1 MGSIKLIKKAKSG
14 KVDASLN
21 KMLENVEWG
30 EFRLGDLFEVKS
42 SKKIYHANQIDKI
55 FDRYV
60 ENSFPYIVRTT
71 QNNGLRGYIVEDIN
85 FLNDKNTLSFAQ
97 DTFSVFYQKEKY
109 FTGNKVKILEPKFKK
124 QNEQIMQYLTA
135 SFQKSLNTFT
145 WGFGST
151 IETIIEIKIQ
161 LPTKNN
167 KIDFNF
173 MEDFITKL
181 ENEKIQELD
190 AYLKASNL
198 KDYHLTNEE
207 QKVLKDFENGKVKW
221 EEFKLGDLF
230 EKLKTKK
237 LPFKAKELP
246 TEPKGIYN
254 LPCLT
259 SSFNNQGL
267 NYYAPK
273 DNATILKNVIS
284 IPSNSDIYR
293 AYFQSK
299 EFTVLSD
306 AYAIS
311 WIYDNKKLS
320 HNQYLF
326 TVPCI
331 NKVTDLSIYS
341 YKNKL
346 GGWNVV
352 RNKHILLPTK
362 NNKPNYKLMDT
373 LISAIQKLVIKD
385 VVLYTNNKVG
395 KN

>member
-1 MGSIKLIKKAKSG
+1 
-14 KVDASLN
+14 
-21 KMLENVEWG
+21 MLDSVEWG
-30 EFRLGDLFEVKS
+30 EFRLGDLFEIQGNPQLNKDSFVFNEKG
-42 SKKIYHANQIDKI
+42 KYPYFTRTI
-55 FDRYV
+55 F
-60 ENSFPYIVRTT
+60 
-71 QNNGLRGYIVEDIN
+71 NNGIYGYVDYLDDIHKIN
-85 FLNDKNTLSFAQ
+85 GNCLAVGMMAMQFFYMDKDFYAGQFTKRAIPKSFNLTAKLA
-97 DTFSVFYQKEKY
+97 TFFISLI
-109 FTGNKVKILEPKFKK
+109 NKK
-124 QNEQIMQYLTA
+124 QDIFKGVLVRNFET
-135 SFQKSLNTFT
+135 TFNN
-145 WGFGST
+145 SEV
-151 IETIIEIKIQ
+151 I
-161 LPTKNN
+161 LPIKNN
-167 KIDFNF
+167 KIDFDF

-207 QKVLKDFENGKVKW
+207 QKVLGDFESGKVKW

-246 TEPKGIYN
+246 IEPKGIYN

-273 DNATILKNVIS
+273 DDATILKKVIS

>member
-1 MGSIKLIKKAKSG
+1 MLKS
-14 KVDASLN
+14 
-21 KMLENVEWG
+21 VEWG

-42 SKKIYHANQIDKI
+42 SKKIYHANQINKI

-207 QKVLKDFENGKVKW
+207 QKVLEDFENGKVKW

-230 EKLKTKK
+230 KKLKTKK

-311 WIYDNKKLS
+311 WIYNNEKLS

-352 RNKHILLPTK
+352 KNKHILLPTK
-362 NNKPNYKLMDT
+362 NKEPNYKLMET
-373 LISAIQKLVIKD
+373 LISAIQKQVIKD
-385 VVLYTNNKVG
+385 VVLYTRKKLGTV
-395 KN
+395 

>member
-1 MGSIKLIKKAKSG
+1 
-14 KVDASLN
+14 
-21 KMLENVEWG
+21 MLDSVEWG
-30 EFRLGDLFEVKS
+30 EFNFDKFFTLCTVKNKLTKFDLDERGSIAVYS
-42 SKKIYHANQIDKI
+42 SDS
-55 FDRYV
+55 R
-60 ENSFPYIVRTT
+60 
-71 QNNGLRGYIVEDIN
+71 NNGVIGYTNIESEFIVSEDNPVYIIFGDHTRTFN
-85 FLNDKNTLSFAQ
+85 IVTNDFCVADNVKVLLPKNKYSISLLLYIISSWRKNIPNKGYARHW
-97 DTFSVFYQKEKY
+97 SLARKVF
-109 FTGNKVKILEPKFKK
+109 FDLP
-124 QNEQIMQYLTA
+124 
-135 SFQKSLNTFT
+135 
-145 WGFGST
+145 
-151 IETIIEIKIQ
+151 IID
-161 LPTKNN
+161 NN

-181 ENEKIQELD
+181 ENEKIQELE
-190 AYLKASNL
+190 AYLKASNI

-207 QKVLKDFENGKVKW
+207 QKVLGDFESGKVKW

-385 VVLYTNNKVG
+385 VVLYTRKKLG
-395 KN
+395 TL